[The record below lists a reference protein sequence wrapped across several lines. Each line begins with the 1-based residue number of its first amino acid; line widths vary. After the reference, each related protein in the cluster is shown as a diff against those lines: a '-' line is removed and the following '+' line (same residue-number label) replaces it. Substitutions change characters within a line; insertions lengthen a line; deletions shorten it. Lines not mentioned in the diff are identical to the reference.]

1 MIADSTKGKGFG
13 GLQRYLLFG
22 SVGDPN
28 PDRVLWTATRNLVS
42 NDPSLAA
49 IQMRATAAQAPRVE
63 KPVYHLSL
71 SAAPG
76 ERLSRETWEKLAD
89 GLLAHL
95 GLEDHHVLIVAHD
108 DTAHQHVHVMI
119 NRVHPER
126 LRAWRTSWDTIR
138 IQQYLRRIEREMGLR
153 EVPGTLVHLPGQTPP
168 RCDQTVRRGEYRKAL
183 REAKP
188 PTVERWRKLLRA
200 DLLEASSWADLE
212 ARLARHGLR
221 VKARGRGLVVTDGK
235 VQIKIS
241 RLHRRASIH
250 ELEKRFGVSYRSW
263 RDDLSRLEKDLVGIA
278 ERLTQR
284 DRLLE
289 EHSRLSARIRS
300 AEATRVSRLPQAT
313 TDVRRLHRQLRRI
326 ARRIDDLTEGLQERA
341 ADQRLATLARSL
353 GLRALSRLL
362 PPPAGRALMLV
373 TRVTDVTRRLG
384 RFR

>member
-13 GLQRYLLFG
+13 GLQKYLLFG
-22 SVGDPN
+22 SVGVPN
-28 PDRVLWTATRNLVS
+28 PDRVLWTATRNLAS
-42 NDPSLAA
+42 DDPNLAA
-49 IQMRATAAQAPRVE
+49 LQMRATAAQAPRVE

-76 ERLSRETWEKLAD
+76 ERLSRETWEKVAD
-89 GLLAHL
+89 GLLTHL
-95 GLEDHHVLIVAHD
+95 GLEDHQVLIVAHD
-108 DTAHQHVHVMI
+108 DTAHHHIHLMI

-126 LRAWRTSWDTIR
+126 LRAWRDSWSKLR

-153 EVPGTLVHLPGQTPP
+153 EVPGTLAHLPGQTPP
-168 RCDQTVRRGEYRKAL
+168 RRDQTVSSGEYRKAL

-188 PTVERWRKLLRA
+188 PTVERWRKLLRG

-221 VKARGRGLVVTDGK
+221 LKARGRGLVVTDSQ

-250 ELEKRFGVSYRSW
+250 ALEKRFGVRYRTW
-263 RDDLSRLEKDLVGIA
+263 RDDLWRLEKGLEGITD
-278 ERLTQR
+278 RLTQR
-284 DRLLE
+284 DRLLQD
-289 EHSRLSARIRS
+289 HSRLTAQIRS
-300 AEATRVSRLPQAT
+300 AEASGVGRLPQAT
-313 TDVRRLHRQLRRI
+313 TDIRRLHRRLRRL

-353 GLRALSRLL
+353 GLKALSRLL

-373 TRVTDVTRRLG
+373 TRVADVTRRVA
-384 RFR
+384 RSR